1 LLQPLVEL
9 GLREAWAHVLVGD
22 RPLPLSVHFRGPG
35 LKVQAM
41 LSSVPLPVP
50 CHVLHLHGPGA
61 EAFREG
67 LHRSGLLYDVE
78 EIQADA
84 CSGSPHRAH
93 RGALYLAALSLPCA
107 QGSAPLI
114 EAVRKGR
121 SDANLRRAI
130 LRALEFSPDLDA
142 ITHVQ
147 DAADTGEQADA
158 DARRAV
164 GAGARAGRGAG
175 GGARH
180 AGGAGGRVL

>member
-1 LLQPLVEL
+1 
-9 GLREAWAHVLVGD
+9 
-22 RPLPLSVHFRGPG
+22 VHFRGPG

-67 LHRSGLLYDVE
+67 LHRTGLLYDIE
-78 EIQADA
+78 EIQVDA

-158 DARRAV
+158 DVARMVLR
-164 GAGARAGRGAG
+164 RWHERGIIAQG
-175 GGARH
+175 PKTAALPAMVMAMSLDTGSTPT
-180 AGGAGGRVL
+180 V